1 MPVMNACKHLTTAV
15 KSEQTRRSNVETSL
29 IRSKLLP
36 LPENK
41 LDSPKSLITFPHF
54 HTLFKKHSVC

>member
-1 MPVMNACKHLTTAV
+1 MPVMNVCKHLTTAV

-41 LDSPKSLITFPHF
+41 LDSPKSLI
-54 HTLFKKHSVC
+54 S